1 MDRELSTR
9 NGLFFAI
16 VVWIA
21 DLAVEGKGAQNPRE
35 STFRGVVA
43 MFVQLKFRRGA
54 SKFGY
59 AR

>member
-35 STFRGVVA
+35 STFRGGSGNVYPA
-43 MFVQLKFRRGA
+43 QI
-54 SKFGY
+54 
-59 AR
+59 